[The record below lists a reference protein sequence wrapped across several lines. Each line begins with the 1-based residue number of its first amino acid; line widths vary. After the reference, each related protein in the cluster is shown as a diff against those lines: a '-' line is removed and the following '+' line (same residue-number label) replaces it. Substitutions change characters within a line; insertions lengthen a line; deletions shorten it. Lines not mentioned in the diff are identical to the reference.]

1 MLDILRRVWRS
12 PSGRIGLVAT
22 LIVVLGGLLAP
33 VIATHMPNQIDVA
46 NRLTPPSASH
56 WLGADNLGRDLYSR
70 GLYGTRVAVG
80 VALAVTATALVL
92 GIFLGVAAAYA
103 PSPIE
108 SLILAA
114 FDIISSYPSLILALA
129 LVAVLGPGLINI
141 IILVTVVFIPQF
153 GRVARAQTM
162 TIKERP
168 FLEAERALGASGR
181 AHRVL
186 PRPAQHH
193 RADRR
198 TGEHADPRGHH
209 AGGRLELSRRR
220 HPAAAGKLGLDA
232 VRWIHPYRAVRLAGF
247 GSGRHADARH
257 ARLHSVRRGAAR
269 CDRSQAEARTMT
281 SGALVAIENLSVD
294 FETANGPL
302 HVLRDVSLAIGR
314 RQIWPCRRER

>member
-46 NRLTPPSASH
+46 NRLTPPSAGH

-108 SLILAA
+108 STILAA

-181 AHRVL
+181 RIVFFHVL
-186 PRPAQHH
+186 PNIIGPIVVLASMQIPVVITLEAGLSFLGVGIRPPLASWGSMLFDGFTHIEQSVWPVLVPG
-193 RADRR
+193 AML
-198 TGEHADPRGHH
+198 TLATLGFTLFGEA
-209 AGGRLELSRRR
+209 
-220 HPAAAGKLGLDA
+220 
-232 VRWIHPYRAVRLAGF
+232 
-247 GSGRHADARH
+247 
-257 ARLHSVRRGAAR
+257 
-269 CDRSQAEARTMT
+269 
-281 SGALVAIENLSVD
+281 
-294 FETANGPL
+294 
-302 HVLRDVSLAIGR
+302 LRDAID
-314 RQIWPCRRER
+314 PKLRREP

>member
-1 MLDILRRVWRS
+1 MLDILRRVWHS

-108 SLILAA
+108 STILAA

-168 FLEAERALGASGR
+168 FLEAERALGASGPR
-181 AHRVL
+181 IVFFHVL
-186 PRPAQHH
+186 PNIIGPIVVLASMQIPVVITLEAGLSFLGVGIRPPLASWGSMLFDGFTHIEQSVWPVLVPG
-193 RADRR
+193 AML
-198 TGEHADPRGHH
+198 TLATLGFTLFGEA
-209 AGGRLELSRRR
+209 
-220 HPAAAGKLGLDA
+220 
-232 VRWIHPYRAVRLAGF
+232 
-247 GSGRHADARH
+247 
-257 ARLHSVRRGAAR
+257 
-269 CDRSQAEARTMT
+269 
-281 SGALVAIENLSVD
+281 
-294 FETANGPL
+294 
-302 HVLRDVSLAIGR
+302 LRDAID
-314 RQIWPCRRER
+314 PKLRREP